1 VRTLRS
7 GIICWAVVCLLL
19 PGLPGQAQTLQRLER
34 HLRPAVTS
42 GQARL
47 VGALA
52 PEQRLQVSLVLPLRN
67 QDQLASLIDR
77 LYDPASP
84 DYRQFLSVEQFTAE
98 FCPTAEDYQAVLDF
112 ARDRGLTVTGTPAN
126 RLIVPLSGTVAQME
140 KAFHVRMKLYQH
152 PSENRTFY
160 SPDREPALELR
171 VAVAHIAGLNNYSRP
186 RPLVTRADAGQATIL
201 SAVTGSGPSGAY
213 LPSDMRAAYYGGTE
227 LTGKK
232 QAVGLAEFDG
242 YNVSDLVAS
251 FDGAATESA
260 NGSNYLLTYTPVA
273 GRTAYT
279 VPVNNVLLD
288 GATGKPCQ
296 FANPC
301 ADAEET
307 LDIAQAIGMA
317 PGLSQV
323 RVYIGRSDVD
333 VLNAMAAENLAK
345 QLSISWSWSPDDPAT
360 DDPIFQEFA
369 AQGQSVFAAS
379 GDYGGYNPEYDEF
392 YPGEDAWVTA
402 VGGTDMVTEGVGG
415 AWRAETAWNRSSGGV
430 SPDQIPLPHWQ
441 TGVANALNGGST
453 TLRNAPDVAA
463 EADQDNYAC
472 NLNTCLSD
480 YGGTSFA
487 APRWAG
493 FMALVNQHAAAE
505 GNMPVGFLN
514 PGLYA
519 IAASS
524 GYDSELH
531 DSVSGN
537 NNYSGAAYSF
547 NAVAGYDLVTGW
559 GSPAGAAL
567 IDALTL
573 PYPAGFRLSV
583 APSSLTLGAGATAKI
598 TVKVVPVGK
607 FSGSVNLAIAG
618 LPSGISAVFK
628 TNPASKSSLLT
639 LSTSKSVLRGSYLLT
654 ITGTNGSLSA
664 TTTVAVDVNAPGF
677 SLAPQPTEIQLY
689 PGSLGTGNLWIS
701 TYAGFSRGVNLA
713 VTSTLPKGVSA
724 TWISNPASNGSQLT
738 LTADSSV
745 TAGNAMVTVTGTS
758 GAESETASF
767 TLIVHPPAFNLSI
780 SPYPFFIAQGHS
792 VSATVTVVPN
802 GGFNGTVALTPN
814 QLPSGV
820 TATFA
825 PSSTASSSVLT
836 MTAKKSAPTGESSA
850 VIKGSG
856 SAWASM
862 AAFAQTVTAA
872 PPSTFT
878 IGVAP
883 PYMTLNQGSSS
894 STTVQITRIGS
905 FKGEVTLSANSGNSL
920 PAGVTAA
927 FSKNPATGKSVLRL
941 TASKAAAAGSYT
953 LQVEGTSD
961 LLSTYATLF
970 VTVNPPP
977 SFSLTALPNA
987 LSVPLGASV
996 TFPITVTP
1004 QTGFSGKVTLA
1015 ATNLPAGLTASF
1027 ASGSNTLTL
1036 TTRAPLLQGIYT
1048 VIVIGSSGTQIVS
1061 VPLTLQVTAPR
1072 VGIR

>member
-1 VRTLRS
+1 
-7 GIICWAVVCLLL
+7 VCLLL
-19 PGLPGQAQTLQRLER
+19 PCLPGQAQTLQRLEH
-34 HLRPAVTS
+34 HLRPAVAS

-47 VGALA
+47 VGALP

-98 FCPTAEDYQAVLDF
+98 FCPTAEDYLAVLDF
-112 ARDRGLTVTGTPAN
+112 ARSNGLTVTGTPAN

-140 KAFHVRMKLYQH
+140 KAFHVRMNLYQH
-152 PSENRTFY
+152 PREERTFY

-171 VAVAHIAGLNNYSRP
+171 VPVARIAGLNNYSLP
-186 RPLVTRADAGQATIL
+186 RPLVTRADAAQAAIL
-201 SAVTGSGPSGAY
+201 SAVTGSGPGGAY

-273 GRTAYT
+273 GGAAYT
-279 VPVNNVLLD
+279 IPINNVLLD

-296 FANPC
+296 LVSPC
-301 ADAEET
+301 ADAEQT

-323 RVYIGRSDVD
+323 RVYIGKSDVD
-333 VLNAMAAENLAK
+333 VLNAMAAENLAR

-392 YPGEDAWVTA
+392 YPGEDAWVTT

-415 AWRAETAWNRSSGGV
+415 AWSAETAWNRSGGGV

-472 NLNTCLSD
+472 DLNTCLSD

-519 IAASS
+519 IVAGS

-531 DSVSGN
+531 DIVSGN
-537 NNYSGAAYSF
+537 NDYSGSAYSF

-559 GSPAGAAL
+559 GSPAGAGL

-583 APSSLTLGAGATAKI
+583 SPSSLTLGAGASAKI

-607 FSGSVNLAIAG
+607 FSGSVNLTIAG
-618 LPSGISAVFK
+618 LPSGVSAVFK
-628 TNPASKSSLLT
+628 TNPASASSLLT
-639 LSTSKSVLRGSYLLT
+639 LSASKSALRGSCLLT

-664 TTTVAVDVNAPGF
+664 TTTVALDVNAPGF
-677 SLAPQPTEIQLY
+677 SLSPQPTEIQLY
-689 PGSLGTGNLWIS
+689 PGSFGSGTIWIS
-701 TYAGFSRGVNLA
+701 TYAGFSSSVNLA
-713 VTSTLPKGVSA
+713 VTSTLPKGVFARWS
-724 TWISNPASNGSQLT
+724 SNPASLSSQLM
-738 LTADSSV
+738 LTADSSA
-745 TAGNAMVTVTGTS
+745 TASSVMVAVTGTS
-758 GAESETASF
+758 GAQSETTSL
-767 TLIVHPPAFNLSI
+767 TLLVHPPNFNLSI

-792 VSATVTVVPN
+792 VTATVTVVPN
-802 GGFNGTVALTPN
+802 GGFAGSVVLASG

-820 TATFA
+820 TATFTPA
-825 PSSTASSSVLT
+825 STATSSVLT
-836 MTAKKSAPTGESSA
+836 MTAKKSAPTGESGA
-850 VIKGSG
+850 VIKGNG

-862 AAFAQTVTAA
+862 TAFAQTVTATTA
-872 PPSTFT
+872 STFNL
-878 IGVAP
+878 GVAP
-883 PYMTLNQGSSS
+883 PSMTLNQGSCGV
-894 STTVQITRIGS
+894 TTVQVTRLGG
-905 FKGEVTLSANSGNSL
+905 FKGEVTLSATSANGLS
-920 PAGVTAA
+920 AGVTAS
-927 FSKNPATGKSVLRL
+927 FSKNPTAGKSVLTL
-941 TASKAAAAGSYT
+941 TASSAAAPGNYT
-953 LQVEGTSD
+953 LQVEGASGSQ
-961 LLSTYATLF
+961 STYANLF
-970 VTVNPPP
+970 LTVNPPP
-977 SFSLTALPNA
+977 SFSLTASPNA

-1015 ATNLPAGLTASF
+1015 ASNLPAGLTASF
-1027 ASGSNTLTL
+1027 ASSSAKGPNTLKLL
-1036 TTRAPLLQGIYT
+1036 TQAPLLPGIYT